1 MLPLSLLKTAQG
13 RPILIELKTGDT
25 YNGTLVDCDNWMNL
39 NLREVVHTSKD
50 GAKFWKMDTCY
61 VRGSQIKYLRME
73 EDIIDKVPRQQSY
86 RGGRG
91 GRGGRGRGRGGY
103 RGGRGGRG
111 GNNSRG
117 RGKFRSFL
125 EYCTVE
131 ILTMSIFKKIKA
143 VVVEEAVMAVV
154 GAKVV
159 GGVAAP
165 VTPRAARMVRRTT
178 VISQQL
184 AVAIMAEQSRRPVTI
199 VIVVA
204 RKK

>member
-25 YNGTLVDCDNWMNL
+25 YNGTLADCDNWMNL

-73 EDIIDKVPRQQSY
+73 EDIIDKVPRQPSY

-103 RGGRGGRG
+103 RGGRGRGRG

-125 EYCTVE
+125 ACRMVE
-131 ILTMSIFKKIKA
+131 ALTMSIFF
-143 VVVEEAVMAVV
+143 
-154 GAKVV
+154 
-159 GGVAAP
+159 
-165 VTPRAARMVRRTT
+165 
-178 VISQQL
+178 
-184 AVAIMAEQSRRPVTI
+184 
-199 VIVVA
+199 
-204 RKK
+204 

>member
-1 MLPLSLLKTAQG
+1 MGTIGYRLHLPPPLLPVVFAIWNYVALSLLKTAQR
-13 RPILIELKTGDT
+13 RPIHELKTGDT

-103 RGGRGGRG
+103 RGGRGRGRG

-125 EYCTVE
+125 ACRMVE
-131 ILTMSIFKKIKA
+131 ALTMSIFF
-143 VVVEEAVMAVV
+143 
-154 GAKVV
+154 
-159 GGVAAP
+159 
-165 VTPRAARMVRRTT
+165 
-178 VISQQL
+178 
-184 AVAIMAEQSRRPVTI
+184 
-199 VIVVA
+199 
-204 RKK
+204 

>member
-91 GRGGRGRGRGGY
+91 NGRGRGESIR
-103 RGGRGGRG
+103 GRGGTG
-111 GNNSRG
+111 NAKSSKDGKKNDSDKPTTGSGNNG
-117 RGKFRSFL
+117 
-125 EYCTVE
+125 
-131 ILTMSIFKKIKA
+131 
-143 VVVEEAVMAVV
+143 
-154 GAKVV
+154 GAKPATSNNSDS
-159 GGVAAP
+159 GSEKKMTALEKA
-165 VTPRAARMVRRTT
+165 RARMK
-178 VISQQL
+178 
-184 AVAIMAEQSRRPVTI
+184 A
-199 VIVVA
+199 
-204 RKK
+204 KKEKESGSSDQK